1 MKSFLELLPTIARGI
16 PTETRVRDFIMKY
29 LQEICTISIDR
40 KEIIL
45 SKNTIQLNISPI
57 IRAKFAPHNELCLKE
72 LNKHLKENGV
82 KLIIKRIM

>member
-29 LQEICTISIDR
+29 LQEACVITIDR

-57 IRAKFAPHNELCLKE
+57 IRAKFAPYNELCLEE
-72 LNKHLKENGV
+72 LNKHLKENGI
-82 KLIIKRIM
+82 KLVIKRII